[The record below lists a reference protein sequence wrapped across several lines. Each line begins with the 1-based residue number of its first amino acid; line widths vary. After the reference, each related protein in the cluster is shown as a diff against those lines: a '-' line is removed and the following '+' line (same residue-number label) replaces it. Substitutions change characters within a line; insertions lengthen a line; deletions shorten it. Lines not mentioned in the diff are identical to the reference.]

1 MTRTSS
7 SVKASPRDR
16 FSGLRQERLSDVE
29 KASIIRLAFEILAA
43 RHAPGRSLSSP
54 QDTRRYLQLALE
66 HHKNEVFGAIFL
78 DNRHRVLV
86 FEELFFGTI
95 DGTTVYP
102 RVMVQRA
109 LELNAAAVIFTHN
122 HPSGVAEPSRA
133 DELLT
138 QRLKDALALVEVR
151 VLDHIIVTN
160 VETTSF
166 AERGLL

>member
-1 MTRTSS
+1 MTQINSNVRG
-7 SVKASPRDR
+7 SPRDR
-16 FSGLRQERLSDVE
+16 FLDLHQQALSDVE
-29 KASIIRLAFEILAA
+29 KASVIRLAFEILAA
-43 RHAPGRSLSSP
+43 RHAPGRYLSDP

-66 HHKNEVFGAIFL
+66 HHKTEVFGVIFL
-78 DNRHRVLV
+78 DSRHRVLV
-86 FEELFFGTI
+86 FDELFFGTI
-95 DGTTVYP
+95 DGTAVYP
-102 RVMVQRA
+102 RVVAQRA
-109 LELNAAAVIFTHN
+109 LELNAAAVILTHN